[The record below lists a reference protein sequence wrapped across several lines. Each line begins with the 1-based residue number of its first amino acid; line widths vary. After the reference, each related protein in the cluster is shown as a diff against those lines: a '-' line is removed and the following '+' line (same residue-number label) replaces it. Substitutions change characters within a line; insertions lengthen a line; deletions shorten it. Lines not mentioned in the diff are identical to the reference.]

1 MRETAL
7 SVPVKAWA
15 VACAILGVSLT
26 ANTLLTCLLAL
37 LAFCQLVLE
46 QGRIVQRG
54 THHEL
59 MKQDGLYRRFVG
71 LREQALG
78 WKLQES
84 GKV

>member
-1 MRETAL
+1 M
-7 SVPVKAWA
+7 
-15 VACAILGVSLT
+15 
-26 ANTLLTCLLAL
+26 
-37 LAFCQLVLE
+37 VLE

-54 THHEL
+54 THYEL
-59 MKQDGLYRRFVG
+59 MKQEGLYRRFVG